1 MQTTILHEGTGF
13 TVHAAS
19 GTPFGEQVAVKEP
32 TGELVT
38 ERQEAA
44 LDNEFEILSGLSV
57 PGIRKLYGRGVVDG
71 KPVLY
76 LELFDGITLRR
87 FVAERRPALRERVEV
102 AASIARALAGLHQA
116 GVIHRDLSGANV
128 LVSPATR
135 EICVIDLGLGA
146 RGAQLGESLGEPA
159 GTLEY
164 MAPEQTGRTR
174 HRLDHRADLYALGIL
189 LYELFV
195 GEVPFV
201 SDDPL
206 DLLHRHLA
214 ERPSP
219 PARRDPSVP
228 APVSDIVMALLEKDP
243 DARYQSAE
251 GVVHDLERCL
261 EQLEARAAIAP
272 FPLRRADPAVA
283 LSAPPRL
290 YGRDEELAAL
300 RAAFERSAAL
310 PEVVLIAGYSG
321 IGKTSLVEQLREEV
335 TAAGGALVA
344 GKCEQ
349 YARTTPYG
357 AFVQAMEA
365 LSARVLGL
373 PAPEYARK
381 QEAARA
387 AVGDLGQALVAV
399 MPGLGPLLGALPS
412 APVLSGQEAQNRFNH
427 LFSRL
432 LGALVSPERPL
443 VLFLDDLQWVDAA
456 SLGLLKHLLGED
468 RQPGLM
474 LLGAYRDN
482 EVDPSHPLRAALSD
496 LERRGVPMRTV
507 TLRDLE
513 PAHVLALLADTFAP
527 WAPGADV
534 EQLAAALHRGTQG
547 NPFHL
552 RCALRDLMSAGC
564 IRFSAGDGGWR
575 WEAAA
580 LDRLAVTETVVELL
594 ARKIAELPART
605 REVLAVAA
613 CAGDRAPLPL
623 LGAALGC
630 PAAEVEEA
638 LRAARR
644 EGLLRAGAGEVRF
657 AHDRIHQAASGLLG
671 DEEQRRWHLRL
682 GRLLLSGPRGARD
695 VGSDAARFDAADHL
709 GRALDLIDDPA
720 ERLLVA
726 RIELAAGQRALH
738 AGAPEQARFFLES
751 GAALLPADAWTALP
765 ELASALHRALME
777 AEFLTAR
784 FERADAIF
792 AVLLERESSP
802 VALADAYYLHIMQRT
817 MQGRYTDAL
826 LAGRTILGALGFEL
840 PASITAAE
848 LEQGLARLEER
859 LRGRDLAAL
868 LGAPPV
874 QDARIRKAA
883 KICGAMCPTGFFV
896 DPLYNGVLGLM
907 AWDIVLDAGPCHGL
921 GFPIATTTLIYY
933 MLRNDYRTGAASA
946 RFGMDLSA
954 RLDDRL
960 DQGNCAH
967 IYALFTS
974 HWSRPLAESL
984 PVARQAFT
992 SLLESGNLQMAGY
1005 TFFSTLGAT
1014 YEGGARL
1021 GDVQAEAE
1029 RALAFVQKT
1038 NNRHAWGAFIVF
1050 ARLCAALGRPD
1061 AGAATLDGD
1070 GFSEEAYL
1078 AQVGQNPMALAY
1090 YHIYKLVLCYLLDAQ
1105 DDACRHAEQAAQLA
1119 PFITGFLPVVTANYY
1134 ASLAWLRRAEAAGAA
1149 ERAEWLGRVAANQRQ
1164 LGAWAANAAES
1175 FGHRYALVEAER
1187 LRLTG
1192 EPWAAIEQYD
1202 SAIQGAG
1209 ASGQIQEAALGCEL
1223 AARHLLALDKQRL
1236 AQPYLIDALHGY
1248 RRWGARAKVQ
1258 QLQAAHAALLRR
1270 RSTSVAPP
1278 SSVPA
1283 PATGGNVTTEPLSP
1297 KLDVGSILKAA
1308 RAVASEIVLDR
1319 LLEQLLRVLLENT
1332 GAERGLLLLPRAG
1345 GLAVATS
1352 LRVGGGEPDA
1362 GYSAAVASYV
1372 ERAREPLVVDDAAAD
1387 PRFSGTFGAA
1397 AAPRSL
1403 LCAPLLDRGELVGL
1417 VYLENNLTTGAFTPD
1432 RLQVTSLLGAQAAL
1446 SINNAILY
1454 ATLERKVEERTA
1466 ELRERNEELE
1476 RSRLLLAQLAD
1487 ELSTPLI
1494 RLGDRVLMAPL
1505 IGGVDDARAA
1515 SIMER
1520 VLSAISAEGAAHVIL
1535 DVTGVSRMDESTACH
1550 LVRLVRAAALL
1561 GAEAIL
1567 AGVPPRV
1574 ATSLV
1579 ALGVDLSGVC
1589 TVRDVKAALERCYR
1603 PAARSA
1609 GWRG

>member
-1 MQTTILHEGTGF
+1 MESIVLHLGAGF

-19 GTPFGEQVAVKEP
+19 DTPFGAQVAVKEP

-44 LDNEFEILSGLSV
+44 LDNEFEILRGLSV
-57 PGIRKLYGRGVVDG
+57 PGIRKVYGRGVIDG
-71 KPVLY
+71 RPVLY
-76 LELFDGITLRR
+76 LELFDGLTLRR
-87 FVAERRPALRERVEV
+87 FVAEHRPALRERVEI
-102 AASIARALAGLHQA
+102 AASIARALSGLHQA
-116 GVIHRDLSGANV
+116 GIIHRDLSGANV
-128 LVSPATR
+128 LVAPGTR
-135 EICVIDLGLGA
+135 EVRIIDLGLGL
-146 RGAQLGESLGEPA
+146 RGAPLEGSPAAPA

-164 MAPEQTGRTR
+164 MAPEQSGRTR
-174 HRLDHRADLYALGIL
+174 HRLDHRADLYSLGIL

-195 GEVPFV
+195 GEPPFV

-214 ERPSP
+214 ERPPP

-228 APVSDIVMALLEKDP
+228 APISEIVMALLEKDP

-251 GVVHDLERCL
+251 GVVHDLSRCL
-261 EQLEARAAIAP
+261 EELEARAEIAP
-272 FPLRRADPAVA
+272 FALRRADPALA

-300 RAAFERSAAL
+300 RAAFERSAAAA
-310 PEVVLIAGYSG
+310 EIVLIAGYSG
-321 IGKTSLVEQLREEV
+321 IGKTSLVEQLRDEV
-335 TAAGGALVA
+335 AAAGGALVA

-349 YARTTPYG
+349 YTRTTPYG
-357 AFVQAMEA
+357 PFVRALEA
-365 LSARVLGL
+365 LAARVLGL
-373 PAPEYARK
+373 PAQEYARR

-387 AVGDLGQALVAV
+387 AVGDLGQVLLAV
-399 MPGLGPLLGALPS
+399 MPGLGPLLGEVPG
-412 APVLSGQEAQNRFNH
+412 APVLSGQEAQHRFNH

-432 LGALVSPERPL
+432 LGALLSPERPL
-443 VLFLDDLQWVDAA
+443 VLFLDDLQWIDAA
-456 SLGLLKHLLGED
+456 SLGLLKHVLGEE

-482 EVDPSHPLRAALSD
+482 EVDPSHPLRAALAD

-507 TLRDLE
+507 TLHDLA
-513 PAHVLALLADTFAP
+513 PAHVGALLADTFAP
-527 WAPGADV
+527 WAAGADV
-534 EQLAAALHRGTQG
+534 EQLAAELHRRTQG

-564 IRFSAGDGGWR
+564 IRFSSSEGGWT

-580 LDRLAVTETVVELL
+580 LERLAVTESVVELL

-605 REVLAVAA
+605 REVLGVAA

-623 LGAALGC
+623 LGAALSC
-630 PAAEVEEA
+630 SAAEVEEA
-638 LRAARR
+638 LRAAQR
-644 EGLLRAGAGEVRF
+644 EGLVRAGAGEVRF
-657 AHDRIHQAASGLLG
+657 AHDRIHQAACGLLG
-671 DEEQRRWHLRL
+671 EEEQRRWHLRL
-682 GRLLLSGPRGARD
+682 GRLLLAGTRGA
-695 VGSDAARFDAADHL
+695 GGEAAGFDAADHL

-720 ERLLVA
+720 ERLQVA
-726 RIELAAGQRALH
+726 RLELAAGQRALH
-738 AGAPEQARFFLES
+738 AGAPEQARFFLSS

-784 FERADAIF
+784 FEAADAIF
-792 AVLLERESSP
+792 ALLLEREPSP

-817 MQGRYTDAL
+817 MQGRYADAL
-826 LAGRTILGALGFEL
+826 LAGRTILGALGFAL

-848 LEQGLARLEER
+848 LEQDLGRLEER
-859 LRGRDLAAL
+859 LRGRDLRAL
-868 LGAPPV
+868 LDAPPV
-874 QDARIRKAA
+874 QDERIRKAA
-883 KICGAMCPTGFFV
+883 RICGAMCPTGFFV
-896 DPLYNGVLGLM
+896 DPLYNGVLGLLS
-907 AWDIVLDAGPCHGL
+907 WNIVLDAGPCHGL

-933 MLRNDYRTGAASA
+933 MLRNDYRTGEASA
-946 RFGMDLSA
+946 RFGMDLAA

-974 HWSRPLAESL
+974 HWSRPLEDAL

-1021 GDVQAEAE
+1021 ADVQAEAD
-1029 RALAFVQKT
+1029 RALAFARKT
-1038 NNRHAWGAFIVF
+1038 NNRHASGAFVVF
-1050 ARLCAALGRPD
+1050 ARLAAALARPD
-1061 AGAATLDGD
+1061 GFAASLDGD
-1070 GFSEEAYL
+1070 GFSEEAHL
-1078 AQVGQNPMALAY
+1078 AQIGENPMALAY

-1105 DDACRHAEQAAQLA
+1105 EDACRHAELATELA
-1119 PFITGFLPVVTANYY
+1119 PFITGFLPVVTANTY
-1134 ASLAWLRRAEAAGAA
+1134 ASLAWLRRAEAADAA
-1149 ERAEWLGRVAANQRQ
+1149 GRAAWLDRVAANQRQ

-1175 FGHRYALVEAER
+1175 FGHRHDLVEAER
-1187 LRLTG
+1187 LRLSG
-1192 EPWAAIEQYD
+1192 EHWAALDRYD
-1202 SAIQGAG
+1202 RAIQGAG
-1209 ASGQIQEAALGCEL
+1209 ASGQIHEAALACEL
-1223 AARHLLALDKQRL
+1223 AGRHLLALDKPRL
-1236 AQPYLIDALHGY
+1236 AQPYLVEALHGY

-1258 QLQAAHAALLRR
+1258 QLQAMHAPLLRR
-1270 RSTSVAPP
+1270 RSASVSPP
-1278 SSVPA
+1278 SSA
-1283 PATGGNVTTEPLSP
+1283 PGPTTAGNVTTEPLSP
-1297 KLDVGSILKAA
+1297 RLDVGSILKAA

-1319 LLEQLLRVLLENT
+1319 LLDQLMRVLLENT
-1332 GAERGLLLLPRAG
+1332 GAERGLLLLPRG
-1345 GLAVATS
+1345 GELAVAAS
-1352 LRVGGGEPDA
+1352 RRVGEGEPEL
-1362 GYSAAVASYV
+1362 GYSAAVVSYV
-1372 ERAREPLVVDDAAAD
+1372 ERTGEPLVADDAAAD
-1387 PRFSGTFGAA
+1387 PRFAGTFGAA
-1397 AAPRSL
+1397 PGPRSL

-1417 VYLENNLTTGAFTPD
+1417 VYLENNLTAGAFTQD

-1446 SINNAILY
+1446 SINNALLY

-1476 RSRLLLAQLAD
+1476 RSKALLAQLAE

-1494 RLGDRVLMAPL
+1494 KLGDRVLMAPL

-1515 SIMER
+1515 SILDR
-1520 VLSAISAEGAAHVIL
+1520 VLSAIAAERAAHVIL
-1535 DVTGVSRMDESTACH
+1535 DVTGVSRMDESTAGH
-1550 LVRLVRAAALL
+1550 LVRLVRAAGLL
-1561 GAEAIL
+1561 GAETIL

-1574 ATSLV
+1574 AASLV
-1579 ALGVDLSGVC
+1579 SLGVDLSRIS

-1603 PAARSA
+1603 PRARPA
-1609 GWRG
+1609 GPRG